1 MITKNRFPKIHYYD
15 QDFVSLY
22 QKSWSW
28 LTDSIFENKKSNG
41 FAKSFF
47 NYHGETID
55 QVSACFST
63 FFLVYSNGYISPTSV
78 LDNFYAKQEENG
90 AIRGAYSLETGEP
103 ILLNED
109 NPENI
114 QPPLFSWAEYNLY
127 HKVGNKKRLEEILKP
142 LELYYEWLESLF
154 LCENKLYHVPFSA
167 TTMTN
172 SPRAKETYYPIDFNA
187 QQALN
192 ALYISKI
199 ADALNEKE
207 IALKFKKRYFSL
219 KANMNALMW
228 DKEDNFYYD
237 LNKKGEMVKVR
248 TIASYWTLLAELPNE
263 DKIDH
268 LINYLFNS
276 KEFGT
281 HHPFP
286 SLSQAD
292 PHFSHEGNGFNGS
305 VFPHFVFMVVK
316 GLEKI
321 GRYET
326 ARESVL
332 RHIYSVLD
340 TLNPEEEN
348 KKGALYNAYSPSK
361 DGKASWDSQPENIIP
376 FYMPFCALSTIT
388 LMIENVVGLHISIPR
403 KTVSWIVSAMEVMG
417 IENLSLK
424 RNFIS
429 ILSQKSGRGW
439 EIRLESEKLYY
450 FTINILGKKEKTL
463 PIPSGR
469 CSMLLEKL

>member
-22 QKSWSW
+22 QKSWNW
-28 LTDSIFENKKSNG
+28 LNESVIENRGENP

-47 NYHGETID
+47 TYREEETIS
-55 QVSACFST
+55 QISACFST
-63 FFLVYSNGYISPTSV
+63 FFLVYSNNHISPTAV
-78 LDNFYAKQEENG
+78 LDNFYAKQEANG
-90 AIRGAYSLETGEP
+90 AIRGIYSLQTGEA
-103 ILLNED
+103 IALGDD

-114 QPPLFSWAEYNLY
+114 MPPLFAWAEYNLY
-127 HKVGNKKRLEEILKP
+127 HKVGDKRRLETVLRP
-142 LELYYEWLESLF
+142 LALYYNWLESLF
-154 LCENKLYHVPFSA
+154 LRENNLYSVPFSA
-167 TTMTN
+167 TTMGN
-172 SPRAKETYYPIDFNA
+172 SPRAQETHYPIDFNA
-187 QQALN
+187 QQAMS

-199 ADALNEKE
+199 ADTLNEKE

-228 DKEDNFYYD
+228 DKEDGFYYD
-237 LNKKGEMVKVR
+237 LNEAGAFVKVR
-248 TIASYWTLLAELPNE
+248 TLASYWTFLAELPNE
-263 DKIDH
+263 DRFES
-268 LINYLFNS
+268 LTSYLLNPA
-276 KEFGT
+276 EFGT
-281 HHPFP
+281 RHPFP
-286 SLSQAD
+286 SLSRSHPD
-292 PHFSHEGNGFNGS
+292 FSEEGEGYRGS
-305 VFPHFVFMVVK
+305 VFPHLVFMVIK

-321 GRYET
+321 GKYEI
-326 ARESVL
+326 ARESAL
-332 RHIYSVLD
+332 RHIYSMLD
-340 TLNPEEEN
+340 TLNPEEG
-348 KKGALYNAYSPSK
+348 KKGAIYMAYSPIK
-361 DGKASWDSQPENIIP
+361 DGPAQWTGQENFP
-376 FYMPFCALSTIT
+376 LAFYMPYCGLSTIA

-403 KTVSWIVSAMEVMG
+403 KTVNWIVSAMEIMG